1 MDSDINGV
9 RRIFVLDRSRSCTN
23 TTQSRVRSRQQGME
37 LTEGGESP
45 GQLGGLSADGIRAL
59 LGFTRAL
66 TGDGGLAEDIV
77 QDIVCVS

>member
-1 MDSDINGV
+1 M
-9 RRIFVLDRSRSCTN
+9 
-23 TTQSRVRSRQQGME
+23 
-37 LTEGGESP
+37 GGESP

-77 QDIVCVS
+77 QDIVLRLLTWTGAPIINVDADTRRMAVNACISS